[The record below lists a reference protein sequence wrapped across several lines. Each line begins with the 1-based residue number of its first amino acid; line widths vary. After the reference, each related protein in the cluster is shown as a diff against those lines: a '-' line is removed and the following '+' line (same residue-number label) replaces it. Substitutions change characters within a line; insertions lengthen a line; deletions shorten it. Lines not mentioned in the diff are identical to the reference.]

1 MNKLELSRRHFLQ
14 TAAFAGAAGMTW
26 ALPGVSYSAGH
37 KTLTVRF
44 DREMESLDPG
54 YYVGGHPPNDVNW
67 CIMPAL
73 VHYGYRD
80 GQAIWV
86 PSPYVESV
94 VVTDATHIDFT
105 LKQGLMWSGGNGEV
119 TTEDVAYSYDRMAQS
134 EWKGDYVAY
143 ERVDIKDAW
152 SGTIVLNQPFSPF
165 MTTTLASGTGIIL
178 CKKAVEAAGGKYTID
193 VPATC
198 GPYVMEHKQA
208 QYVKLRPNPEW
219 TGAKPAYENIDCLF
233 VTEAEAGALAFEAG
247 ELDCTKIT
255 SNAYARYQKETP
267 PNAKLTVAGALQYMW
282 MGINTEHPKL
292 QDIRVRQA
300 IQHAVDKSAVIQ
312 GAYAGTAEPSYGV
325 VSPGLVGRRLE
336 TGYSYDPAKAKA
348 MLEEAGV
355 SD

>member
-1 MNKLELSRRHFLQ
+1 MNKFVLSRRHFLQ

-73 VHYGYRD
+73 VHYGYKD
-80 GQAIWV
+80 GQAVWV

-105 LKQGLMWSGGNGEV
+105 LKQGLQWSGGNGEV
-119 TTEDVAYSYDRMAQS
+119 TTEDVAYSYDRMAES
-134 EWKGDYVAY
+134 EWKGDYLAY
-143 ERVDIKDAW
+143 ERVDIKDAY

-178 CKKAVEAAGGKYTID
+178 CKKAMEAAGGKYTLD

-208 QYVKLRPNPEW
+208 QYVKLRPNPDW
-219 TGAKPAYENIDCLF
+219 TGPEPAYENIDCLF

-267 PNAKLTVAGALQYMW
+267 PNSMLTVAGRCSTC
-282 MGINTEHPKL
+282 G
-292 QDIRVRQA
+292 
-300 IQHAVDKSAVIQ
+300 SASAPSIPSSRTS
-312 GAYAGTAEPSYGV
+312 GCARPSSTRSTRARSSRAPTRARRSLPTASFPRAWSDDGWR
-325 VSPGLVGRRLE
+325 PATPTTRRRRRRCSKRR
-336 TGYSYDPAKAKA
+336 GSR
-348 MLEEAGV
+348 G
-355 SD
+355 